1 MEGNTNRL
9 TLFELSETIQLT
21 LHSAFSKNVWVVCE
35 ISELNVNRNGH
46 CYLDLIDKD
55 ENSATLK
62 ARVRATIWASTYR
75 MLRPFFESSTN
86 RKLTAGL
93 KVLLLC
99 SVSYHPLYG
108 LSLNVIDIDP
118 AYTLGELESQRRA
131 TIEKLINEGV
141 FDMNKELAI
150 PVPPKRVAIISSGT
164 AAGFQDFTNQLDD
177 NPSGYKVEYK
187 LFDAVVQGDQAESS
201 VIAAISQI
209 YYEVDKWDIV
219 AIIRGGGSQVDLSC
233 FDSYTVATNIAQFPI
248 PVITGIGHEKDISVA
263 DMVANTR
270 LKTPTAAAEFV
281 LEKFDEANYFLSEAV
296 NGFTQEAQNLLNNE
310 KLFILQYQNQL
321 FPSIIQ
327 TLSAEQSWLNGEV
340 QKTEELV
347 IRRLMLEQGSFSLK
361 IHRVSSN
368 SLNQIEKAKQFIL
381 NTTSKTRET
390 ALYKIS
396 KQLVNVEKR
405 EIRVESI
412 NPANVLKRGYSITLH
427 NGKFLTSISK
437 VNKGDKIKT
446 IVMNGSIWSE
456 VDEIEK

>member
-1 MEGNTNRL
+1 M
-9 TLFELSETIQLT
+9 
-21 LHSAFSKNVWVVCE
+21 
-35 ISELNVNRNGH
+35 NVNRNGH

-108 LSLNVIDIDP
+108 LSLNVTDIDP
-118 AYTLGELESQRRA
+118 SYTLGELENQRKA

-141 FDMNKELAI
+141 FDMNKELAV

-164 AAGFQDFTNQLDD
+164 AAGFQDFTNQID
-177 NPSGYKVEYK
+177 NNPAGYKVEYK
-187 LFDAVVQGDQAESS
+187 LFDAVVQGDQAENSI
-201 VIAAISQI
+201 IAAINQI

-233 FDSYTVATNIAQFPI
+233 FDSYAVATNIAQFPI
-248 PVITGIGHEKDISVA
+248 PVITGIGHEKDTSVT
-263 DMVANTR
+263 DLVANTR
-270 LKTPTAAAEFV
+270 LKTPTAAAEFI
-281 LEKFDEANYFLSEAV
+281 LEKFDEASYFLSEAV
-296 NGFTQEAQNLLNNE
+296 NGFAQEAQNLLNNE
-310 KLFILQYQNQL
+310 KIALLLFQNQL

-327 TLSAEQSWLNGEV
+327 SLSVEHNWLNGV
-340 QKTEELV
+340 TQKAEDLV
-347 IRRLMLEQGSFSLK
+347 IRRIMLEQGSLGLK
-361 IHRVSSN
+361 IHRISTN
-368 SLNQIEKAKQFIL
+368 SLNQIEKAKQLLVNIA
-381 NTTSKTRET
+381 SKTREI
-390 ALYKIS
+390 ALK
-396 KQLVNVEKR
+396 KTNQQLVNIEKR

-412 NPANVLKRGYSITLH
+412 NPTNVLKRGYSITLH
-427 NGKFLTSISK
+427 NSKLLTSISK

-446 IVMNGSIWSE
+446 IVMNGSVWSE
-456 VDEIEK
+456 VDKIEK